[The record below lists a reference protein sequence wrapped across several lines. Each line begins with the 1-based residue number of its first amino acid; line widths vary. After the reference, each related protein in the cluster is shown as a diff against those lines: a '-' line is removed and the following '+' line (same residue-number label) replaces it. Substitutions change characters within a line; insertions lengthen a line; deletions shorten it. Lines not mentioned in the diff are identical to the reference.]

1 MSANRK
7 PSNDSQARKEEAK
20 AGRPRFGFVQSLE
33 RGLAVIKSF
42 GAENPERTVADV
54 AQATGID
61 RFAARRLLLTL
72 ESIGYVE
79 RVGRHYRLRPQTLQL
94 GYAYLSSLPWW
105 HTAQRVS
112 EKLTAQIGVSSAVG
126 VLDHHDVVYV
136 AYASVQRFPLL
147 WNRSVGI
154 HLPAATTAVGR
165 VLLAALP
172 KEEADNW
179 LSSVVIKRYTPRTRT
194 ERAGVEKALIEVRKN
209 GFAFVDQELE
219 VGLRTLG
226 VPVVNKRGV
235 AIAGLSVS
243 VMDGHMTSGLLTKRY
258 LKPLQ
263 EASRE
268 ITESLPA

>member
-1 MSANRK
+1 MSAPLK
-7 PSNDSQARKEEAK
+7 PKRDSYSRQEDPRAA
-20 AGRPRFGFVQSLE
+20 RPRFGFVQSLE
-33 RGLAVIKSF
+33 RGLAVITSF
-42 GAENPERTVADV
+42 GADNPERTVADV

-79 RVGRHYRLRPQTLQL
+79 RAGRHYRLRPQTLQL

-165 VLLAALP
+165 VLLADLSD
-172 KEEADNW
+172 KEADVW
-179 LSSVVIKRYTPRTRT
+179 FSSAVIKRYTSRTRT
-194 ERAGVEKALIEVRKN
+194 ERAGVEKALKEVRRN
-209 GFAFVDQELE
+209 GYAFVDQELE
-219 VGLRTLG
+219 IGLRTLG
-226 VPVVNKRGV
+226 VPIANKRGV

-243 VMDGHMTSGLLTKRY
+243 VMDGHRTRESLTKRY
-258 LKPLQ
+258 LKSLQ
-263 EASRE
+263 DASRE
-268 ITESLPA
+268 ITESLPT